1 MQTVVWAGQP
11 RESAG
16 RTKMNRELFDKGRD
30 ALKASD
36 FKAAERDFEEVIN
49 ALEEHDE
56 QYNRVASFL
65 GLAQVLNGNRN
76 GLVLCRDAASSEVL
90 DGQVFLNLAA
100 AEWHS
105 MNRKR
110 AIDALYRGSKI
121 DREHTQLRRAMQLAD
136 SRKRPV
142 FSFLPRAHPLNRMV
156 GRLLRSSSSH
166 LSVDTLLY

>member
-1 MQTVVWAGQP
+1 
-11 RESAG
+11 
-16 RTKMNRELFDKGRD
+16 MNQAIFDQGKD

-36 FKAAERDFEEVIN
+36 FKAAERDFQEVMNSID
-49 ALEEHDE
+49 EQHE

-65 GLAQVLNGNRN
+65 GLAQVLNSNRN
-76 GLVLCRDAASSEVL
+76 GLILCRDAASSEVL

-110 AIDALYRGSKI
+110 ASEALERGTKI
-121 DREHTQLRRAMQLAD
+121 DGDHIQLRRAMKLAD

-142 FSFLPRAHPLNRMV
+142 FSFLPRAHPLNRMI
-156 GRLLRSSSSH
+156 GRLIRSSPSA
-166 LSVDTLLY
+166 LSVQTLLY

>member
-1 MQTVVWAGQP
+1 
-11 RESAG
+11 
-16 RTKMNRELFDKGRD
+16 MNQAIFDQGKG

-36 FKAAERDFEEVIN
+36 FRAAERDFQEVMNSID
-49 ALEEHDE
+49 EQHE

-65 GLAQVLNGNRN
+65 GLSQVLNSNRN
-76 GLVLCRDAASSEVL
+76 GLILCRDAASSEVL

-110 AIDALYRGSKI
+110 AIDALVRGTKI
-121 DREHTQLRRAMQLAD
+121 DGEHVQLKRAMQLAD

-156 GRLLRSSSSH
+156 GRLMRSSSSA
-166 LSVDTLLY
+166 LSVETLLY

>member
-1 MQTVVWAGQP
+1 MNQAIFDQG
-11 RESAG
+11 RE
-16 RTKMNRELFDKGRD
+16 

-36 FKAAERDFEEVIN
+36 FRAAERDFQDVMNSIDEQ
-49 ALEEHDE
+49 HE

-65 GLAQVLNGNRN
+65 GLSQVLNANRN
-76 GLVLCRDAASSEVL
+76 GLILCRDAASSEVL

-110 AIDALYRGSKI
+110 AIDALVRGTKI
-121 DREHTQLRRAMQLAD
+121 DGDHVQLKRAMQLAD

-156 GRLLRSSSSH
+156 GRLMRSSSSA
-166 LSVDTLLY
+166 LSVETLLY